1 MTPHEKGT
9 IVAGWEIVKT
19 TVDAGTVKGTKYL
32 VRELCCGRES
42 SKSHAAID
50 SAVAY
55 NRKSC
60 PKCKIKKGVKRGPN
74 RPKESLVR
82 LYCVGVIEANG
93 HKWYKLGKMGPR
105 FGISEDPPEA
115 EDQQWT

>member
-74 RPKESLVR
+74 RPKDMER
-82 LYCVGVIEANG
+82 PYCISVIEANG
-93 HKWYKLGKMGPR
+93 HRWYKLGKMGPR
-105 FGISEDPPEA
+105 FAPNEFSPETEDE
-115 EDQQWT
+115 QWT